1 MKKNY
6 IQPAM
11 FAVMLQHSSQIL
23 TGSLTGVSSDTGT
36 NLNSVIG
43 NASED
48 DDGDG
53 GRVKGNSDS
62 WCDEW

>member
-23 TGSLTGVSSDTGT
+23 TGSLTGVSSDTDT

-62 WCDEW
+62 WDDEW